1 MSSVRGKIS
10 VLGREWSCED
20 FRNHA
25 IWIRTGVLLSWRGV
39 DLGSTHG
46 PLQEDLPSE
55 EGI

>member
-1 MSSVRGKIS
+1 MPSVRGKIS

-25 IWIRTGVLLSWRGV
+25 VWVRTGVLLIWRGV